1 MLGFGALRSFRAGG
15 YGIAKP
21 LQTAGKAL
29 LEKGGM
35 YRMPG
40 KAIHAMGMRPGRTI
54 AGGIAAV
61 GAIHTYNTSGKFGG
75 HLNDQLRQGTMYN
88 RRMRSGQSSAL
99 SGLQPR
105 SMGGYA

>member
-1 MLGFGALRSFRAGG
+1 MLGALKNFRAGG

-21 LQTAGKAL
+21 LQSAGKSL
-29 LEKGGM
+29 MNKGGM
-35 YRMPG
+35 YKVPG
-40 KAIHAMGMRPGRTI
+40 RAVNAMGMRPGRTL
-54 AGGIAAV
+54 AGGLAAV
-61 GAIHTYNTSGKFGG
+61 GGIHTYNTAGKFGG
-75 HLNDQLRQGTMYN
+75 TLDDQLRQDTRYN